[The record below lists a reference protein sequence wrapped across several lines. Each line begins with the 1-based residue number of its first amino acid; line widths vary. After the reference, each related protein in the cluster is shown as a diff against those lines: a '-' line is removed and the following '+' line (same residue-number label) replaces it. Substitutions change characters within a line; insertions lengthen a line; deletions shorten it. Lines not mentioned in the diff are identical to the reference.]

1 MTESGGSLDR
11 VSIPSS
17 FLATGNQYSDATH
30 YATLFAMDVAEHLF
44 PIGGDLDYESVF
56 RLSSHDEHVR
66 TTVESAF
73 HRYGGYG
80 GYGQSLSANLSEFG
94 NRTAQRLVLS
104 GHQTLEIAPR
114 IDANARPIGFSVLRI
129 NGARNF
135 AGFTWQMIPK
145 DTLVGTDLRT
155 LKPANQR
162 LIRIP
167 RDRVIQMR
175 LPRRY
180 RGIPGGLEALGEMG
194 RAVPDFVMQSL
205 NPDGTLHVPYDLE
218 ELKGIEQRAVASIT
232 KSTGWSGRWAFDD
245 AVTRYYT
252 MRRFLR
258 FEEFKVRLREAVAD
272 TINRIL
278 AVAGAS
284 VGFAA
289 KVSLHHLPRL
299 EEIEDS
305 RNDLAAGRLGYRE
318 MLDRYSIHR

>member
-1 MTESGGSLDR
+1 MTESGGSVDR

-17 FLATGNQYSDATH
+17 FLATGNQYGDASY
-30 YATLFAMDVAEHLF
+30 YATLFATDVAEHLF
-44 PIGGDLDYESVF
+44 PISGDLAYEPVF
-56 RLSSHDEHVR
+56 QLSSHDEHVGA
-66 TTVESAF
+66 TMESAF
-73 HRYGGYG
+73 HRYGSHG
-80 GYGQSLSANLSEFG
+80 GYGQSLSAILSEFG

-104 GHQTLEIAPR
+104 GFQALEIAPT

-135 AGFTWQMIPK
+135 AGFTWQVIPK
-145 DTLVGTDLRT
+145 DTLVGTDLRN

-167 RDRVIQMR
+167 RNRVVRMR

-180 RGIPGGLEALGEMG
+180 RGIPGGLEALGQMG
-194 RAVPDFVMQSL
+194 GAVPDFVIRSL
-205 NPDGTLHVPYDLE
+205 HPNQTHKVPYDLE

-278 AVAGAS
+278 TVAGAS

-289 KVSLHHLPRL
+289 KISLHHLPRL

-305 RNDLAAGRLGYRE
+305 RSDLAAGRLGYRE